1 MIKYI
6 QSVYLKKANFF
17 FNNYSH
23 IIKNYLIFFNKK
35 TKSAF

>member
-17 FNNYSH
+17 FNNYSPL
-23 IIKNYLIFFNKK
+23 IKNSLIFFNKK